1 MARVKGETTRARVID
16 GALRALCDAGVGAT
30 TTRKIAASCGVPLA
44 TLHYHFASKSAL
56 LLAVLEALID
66 DMTETLRAEQRPS
79 GNTSDCVADLIAA
92 TWGFVERT
100 RPLQIVQ
107 FELTLYALR
116 EQAEWLAERQYDR
129 YVALYHDILLAAAA
143 PHGELDSNGCAA
155 LARFM
160 LAGIDGLILQQLAK
174 PDPERSR
181 QVLSALIGAAQGYA
195 AALVAAHR
203 TA

>member
-1 MARVKGETTRARVID
+1 MARVKGEATRARVID
-16 GALRALCDAGVGAT
+16 GALRALCETGVGAT

-56 LLAVLEALID
+56 LLAVLEALVD
-66 DMTETLRAEQRPS
+66 DMTATLRAEQRPS
-79 GNTSDCVADLIAA
+79 GNTSDCVADLMGAA
-92 TWGFVERT
+92 WRFVERT

-107 FELTLYALR
+107 YELTLYALR

-129 YVALYHDILLAAAA
+129 YVAFYQDMLLAAAA
-143 PHGELDSNGCAA
+143 PSGELDSTGCAA

-174 PDPERSR
+174 PNPERSH
-181 QVLSALIGAAQGYA
+181 QVLQALIAAAQGYA
-195 AALVAAHR
+195 ANLVTAHR
-203 TA
+203 HS